1 MKRGIRKKK
10 KEKQDCGESRAK
22 IFLQNMGQILN
33 IDYAQN
39 IRSENTACLKRQ
51 IVNIQKQQNQ
61 NVLTYC
67 EMNTLQ
73 PESNRIGIS
82 LGSSRK

>member
-1 MKRGIRKKK
+1 
-10 KEKQDCGESRAK
+10 
-22 IFLQNMGQILN
+22 MGQILN
-33 IDYAQN
+33 IGYDQN
-39 IRSENTACLKRQ
+39 IRSENNACLKRQ
-51 IVNIQKQQNQ
+51 IVNIQKKENE

-82 LGSSRK
+82 LGSSRKQSQL

>member
-1 MKRGIRKKK
+1 MH
-10 KEKQDCGESRAK
+10 
-22 IFLQNMGQILN
+22 NMGQILN
-33 IDYAQN
+33 IGYDQN
-39 IRSENTACLKRQ
+39 IRSENNACLKRQ
-51 IVNIQKQQNQ
+51 IVNIQKKENE

-82 LGSSRK
+82 LGSSRKQSQL